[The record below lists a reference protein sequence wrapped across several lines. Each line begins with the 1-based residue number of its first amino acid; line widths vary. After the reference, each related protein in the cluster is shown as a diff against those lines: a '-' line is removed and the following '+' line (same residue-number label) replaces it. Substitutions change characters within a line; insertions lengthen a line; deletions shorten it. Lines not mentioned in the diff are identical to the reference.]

1 MAAPTVVLDSSAVLA
16 MFKAEPGW
24 DRVVAVLP
32 RAVLS
37 TVNAAEV
44 YSKLV
49 EWKLTREEQMKFQAM
64 LVNLV
69 VPYDNDL
76 ALRTGALRAS
86 TQEFGLSFADRACLA
101 LAQRLG
107 VRVMTADKIW
117 AKVKTGVEIDV
128 IR

>member
-16 MFKAEPGW
+16 MFKAETGW

-76 ALRTGALRAS
+76 ALRTGALRA
-86 TQEFGLSFADRACLA
+86 TTKEFGLSFADRACLA

-117 AKVKTGVEIDV
+117 AKVRTGVEIDV

>member
-64 LVNLV
+64 LINLV

-76 ALRTGALRAS
+76 ALRTGALRAA

>member
-16 MFKAEPGW
+16 MFKAETGW

-76 ALRTGALRAS
+76 ALRTGALRA
-86 TQEFGLSFADRACLA
+86 TTKEFGLSFADRACLA

>member
-76 ALRTGALRAS
+76 ALRTGALRAA

>member
-1 MAAPTVVLDSSAVLA
+1 

-76 ALRTGALRAS
+76 ALRTGALRAA